1 MKGLSETHPT
11 GRLNHVLAI
20 WQHWYRRLSFSK
32 AALCNKEPFRLTM
45 KYNAIG
51 LLPIV
56 ASYHS
61 LLFGGTAQAVN
72 KLSKIL
78 LVTKNA
84 VYVSNEKETVA
95 SGQPR

>member
-1 MKGLSETHPT
+1 
-11 GRLNHVLAI
+11 
-20 WQHWYRRLSFSK
+20 
-32 AALCNKEPFRLTM
+32 M
-45 KYNAIG
+45 KYDAIG

-56 ASYHS
+56 AFYHS
-61 LLFGGTAQAVN
+61 LLFGSAAQAIN